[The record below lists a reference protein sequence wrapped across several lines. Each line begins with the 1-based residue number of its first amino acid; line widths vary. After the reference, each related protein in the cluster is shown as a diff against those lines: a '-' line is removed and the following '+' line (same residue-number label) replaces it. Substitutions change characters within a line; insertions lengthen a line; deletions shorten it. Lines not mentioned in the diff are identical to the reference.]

1 MMSSY
6 ISTLS
11 WTNTALNTLPKLQS
25 DISKVNTEIATGRH
39 ADVGLTLGITTG
51 RSVDLH
57 IKETAVQSLIDGNAL
72 TTNQLSLTQNAL
84 TDVADTAN
92 SFLQNLMSVPDTSG
106 GAASLEAH
114 GKTSMSA
121 LTATLNT
128 SDGKR
133 FIFAGVNSA
142 VKPVADYGSTPKTA
156 LNAVF
161 AAKFGL
167 DPTDPQNDPKI
178 ANIAP
183 ADMSSFLDTE
193 FASLFADPAW
203 GASWSSASSENLTSR
218 ISQTERATVS
228 TNANT
233 QPMRDLAKAY
243 AMVGELGIGRMSA
256 STLQVVLDKARII
269 VGAAVSGVTDTQA
282 ALGVTEQRV
291 ATSNESM
298 IRVVGATQAQISALE
313 GVDPAEAKTRMD
325 TLTTQLQMS
334 YATTAKLMQLSIL
347 NYV

>member
-11 WTNTALNTLPKLQS
+11 WTSAALNTLPKLQS
-25 DISKVNTEIATGRH
+25 EVSKANTEIATGRH

-57 IKETAVQSLIDGNAL
+57 TKETAVQSLIDANAL

-84 TDVADTAN
+84 TDIANTAN
-92 SFLQNLMSVPDTSG
+92 GFLQSLMSVPDTSG
-106 GAASLEAH
+106 GAASLEAQ
-114 GKTSMSA
+114 GRTSMNG

-133 FIFAGVNSA
+133 FIFAGVNSS
-142 VKPVADYGSTPKTA
+142 VKPVADYSAAPKAA
-156 LNAVF
+156 LNAAF

-167 DPTDPQNDPKI
+167 DPTDPQNDPQI
-178 ANIAP
+178 ANITP
-183 ADMSSFLDTE
+183 AAMSSFLDTE
-193 FASLFADPAW
+193 FANMFKDPAW
-203 GASWSSASSENLTSR
+203 GTSWSSASNENLVSR
-218 ISQTERATVS
+218 ISQNERATVS

-233 QPMRDLAKAY
+233 KPMRELAMAY
-243 AMVGELGIGRMSA
+243 AMVGDLGIGKMSA
-256 STLQVVLDKARII
+256 STLQVVLDKARTV
-269 VGAAVSGVTDTQA
+269 VGSAVSGVTDTQA
-282 ALGVTEQRV
+282 ALGVTQQRV
-291 ATSNESM
+291 ASSNDSM
-298 IRVVGATQAQISALE
+298 AQVVAATQAQISALE